1 MIKNILFDLDG
12 TLINTKQDRFNDT
25 YYKRMLE
32 KAIKLGYYND
42 NFMEVFSKGLL
53 TMINNDGKKS
63 NKKAFLDYVTSKTD
77 IDEEKIVK
85 LLDDF
90 YDNEYN
96 ELNGYIEKISI
107 TNKAVSLLKQKG
119 YNLILATNPLFPKE
133 AIVKRAN
140 WGGIDCD
147 VFSYITSYE
156 NSSYAKPNVN
166 YYMEILEKNNLDA
179 NETIMFG
186 NDLVEDL
193 AIEKINVPCYIIKN
207 NMINI
212 ENLNNC
218 TKKGDYDEFYNY
230 ISNLPNIN

>member
-1 MIKNILFDLDG
+1 MEILHFDKNIAVCVKPVGLDAEHQVPEALKTALG
-12 TLINTKQDRFNDT
+12 GEIYTLHR
-25 YYKRMLE
+25 
-32 KAIKLGYYND
+32 
-42 NFMEVFSKGLL
+42 
-53 TMINNDGKKS
+53 
-63 NKKAFLDYVTSKTD
+63 LDKNVGG
-77 IDEEKIVK
+77 IMV
-85 LLDDF
+85 
-90 YDNEYN
+90 
-96 ELNGYIEKISI
+96 